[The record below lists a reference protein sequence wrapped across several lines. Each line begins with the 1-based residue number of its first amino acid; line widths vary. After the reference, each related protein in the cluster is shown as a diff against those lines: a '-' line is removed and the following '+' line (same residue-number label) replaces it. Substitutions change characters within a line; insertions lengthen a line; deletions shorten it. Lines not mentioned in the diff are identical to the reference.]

1 MRTVLGSILTA
12 VSLLACGAEQTREC
26 TLAQVR
32 EVVLA
37 QQRAGPTSATQDDIA
52 PATESGTRYNVTL
65 DCGKE
70 RLYAVFTSASGFDAS
85 AYTRGLEVAVTVD
98 GQEVRLK
105 RGNKLEAVGH
115 VSAQKPGAK

>member
-12 VSLLACGAEQTREC
+12 VPLLACGAEQTREC

-37 QQRAGPTSATQDDIA
+37 QQRAGPTPATQDDIA

-70 RLYAVFTSASGFDAS
+70 RLYVVFTSASGFDAA
-85 AYTRGLEVAVTVD
+85 AYTRGLKVAATFD
-98 GQEVRLK
+98 GQEVRIK

-115 VSAQKPGAK
+115 VSAQKSGAK